1 MSFTSKDLTQL
12 CPRRSRD
19 LVLIAFVFLDHPP
32 GFYDDVAEKLDKIAQ
47 RSTSIKKPRPTI
59 QVSPGTTLNTRLQAW
74 KTHTRHKQKIRSSLI
89 PAGNKLSVKLD
100 VW

>member
-1 MSFTSKDLTQL
+1 MSFISKDLTQL

-19 LVLIAFVFLDHPP
+19 LVLIVFVFLDHPP

-59 QVSPGTTLNTRLQAW
+59 QVSPGTTLNTRLQAL
-74 KTHTRHKQKIRSSLI
+74 KTHTRHEQKIRSSLI